1 MNVQDLLL
9 EKEIPFKPKGQ
20 DFVVRCL
27 NPEHDDS
34 NPSMYINQTTGL
46 FHCFSCGY
54 KGNLFHH
61 YGRTVNPLQIK
72 RETLKKKI
80 VQKMSES
87 VGLSMPK
94 DYTPYVGNW
103 RNIRPETYKEFDAF
117 THLGDVFRD
126 RINFPIRDIAGRIVA
141 FQGRHTAGGTPKYR
155 FSPPGVKIPLY
166 PLSKPQAGE
175 VLLVEGLF
183 DVINLYDKG
192 LRNAVCCFGTN
203 NINEQKLSIL
213 SIQGVSR
220 VAVFFDGDDAGQK
233 AAENIIGMCE
243 KVGLLARNIH
253 LKDMDPGALTESQV
267 RNLERR
273 LYG

>member
-1 MNVQDLLL
+1 MNVQDLLV
-9 EKEIPFKPKGQ
+9 EKQIPFKAKGQ
-20 DFVVRCL
+20 DFVVQCL
-27 NPEHDDS
+27 NPDHDDS

-46 FHCFSCGY
+46 FHCFSCGF
-54 KGNLFHH
+54 KGNLFNH
-61 YGRTVNPLQIK
+61 YGRTVNQLQLK
-72 RETLKKKI
+72 REIMKKKI
-80 VQKMSES
+80 AVKMAES
-87 VGLSMPK
+87 IGLSMPK
-94 DYTPYVGNW
+94 DYNPYVGNW

-117 THLGDVFRD
+117 LHISDVFRD
-126 RINFPIRDIAGRIVA
+126 RINFPIRDISGKIVA
-141 FQGRHTAGGTPKYR
+141 FQGRHTAGGTPKYK
-155 FSPPGVKIPLY
+155 FSPPGAKIPLY
-166 PLSKPQAGE
+166 PLSKPRAVE

-183 DVINLYDKG
+183 DVLNLYDKG

-203 NINEQKLSIL
+203 NINEDKLKML

-220 VAVFFDGDDAGQK
+220 VGVFFDGDDAGQK
-233 AAENIIGMCE
+233 AAERIIGMCE

>member
-1 MNVQDLLL
+1 MNVQDLLA
-9 EKEIPFKPKGQ
+9 EKQISFQAKGQ

-27 NPEHDDS
+27 SPEHDDS

-46 FHCFSCGY
+46 FHCFSCGF
-54 KGNLFHH
+54 KGNLFNF
-61 YGRTVNPLQIK
+61 YGRTVNQLQIK

-80 VQKMSES
+80 ALKMAES
-87 VGLSMPK
+87 IGLSMPK
-94 DYTPYVGNW
+94 DYSPYVGNW
-103 RNIRPETYKEFDAF
+103 RNIRPETYKEFEAF
-117 THLGDVFRD
+117 LHIGDVFRD
-126 RINFPIRDIAGRIVA
+126 RINFPIRDISGKIVA
-141 FQGRHTAGGTPKYR
+141 FQGRHTAGGTPKYK
-155 FSPPGVKIPLY
+155 FSPPGAKIPLY

-183 DVINLYDKG
+183 DVLNLYDKG

-203 NINEQKLSIL
+203 NINEDKLRML

-220 VAVFFDGDDAGQK
+220 VGVFFDGDDAGQK
-233 AAENIIGMCE
+233 AAETIIGMCE

-253 LKDMDPGALTESQV
+253 LKEMDPGALTESQV

>member
-1 MNVQDLLL
+1 MNVQDLLA
-9 EKEIPFKPKGQ
+9 EKQIPFQAKGQ

-46 FHCFSCGY
+46 FHCFSCGF
-54 KGNLFHH
+54 KGNLFNF
-61 YGRTVNPLQIK
+61 YGRTVNQLQLK

-80 VQKMSES
+80 AVKMAES
-87 VGLSMPK
+87 IGLSMPK
-94 DYTPYVGNW
+94 DYSPYVGNW

-117 THLGDVFRD
+117 LHIGDVFRD
-126 RINFPIRDIAGRIVA
+126 RINFPIRDISGKIVA
-141 FQGRHTAGGTPKYR
+141 FQGRHTAGGTPKYK
-155 FSPPGVKIPLY
+155 FSPPGAKIPLY

-183 DVINLYDKG
+183 DVLNLYDKG

-203 NINEQKLSIL
+203 NINEDKLKML

-220 VAVFFDGDDAGQK
+220 VGVFFDGDDAGQK
-233 AAENIIGMCE
+233 AAETIIGMCE

>member
-1 MNVQDLLL
+1 MNVQDLLA
-9 EKEIPFKPKGQ
+9 EKQIPFQAKGQ

-27 NPEHDDS
+27 SPEHDDS

-46 FHCFSCGY
+46 FHCFSCGF
-54 KGNLFHH
+54 KGNLFNF
-61 YGRTVNPLQIK
+61 YGRTVNQLQIK

-80 VQKMSES
+80 ALKMAES
-87 VGLSMPK
+87 IGLSMPK
-94 DYTPYVGNW
+94 DYSPYVGNW
-103 RNIRPETYKEFDAF
+103 RNIRPETYKEFEAF
-117 THLGDVFRD
+117 LHIGDVFRD
-126 RINFPIRDIAGRIVA
+126 RINFPIRDISGKIVA
-141 FQGRHTAGGTPKYR
+141 FQGRHTAGGTPKYK
-155 FSPPGVKIPLY
+155 FSPPGAKIPLY

-183 DVINLYDKG
+183 DVLNLYDKG

-203 NINEQKLSIL
+203 NINEDKLRML

-220 VAVFFDGDDAGQK
+220 VGVFFDGDDAGQK
-233 AAENIIGMCE
+233 AAETIIGMCE

-253 LKDMDPGALTESQV
+253 LKEMDPGALTESQV

>member
-1 MNVQDLLL
+1 MNVQDLLS
-9 EKEIPFKPKGQ
+9 EKQIPFQAKGQ

-27 NPEHDDS
+27 SPEHDDS

-46 FHCFSCGY
+46 FHCFSCGF
-54 KGNLFHH
+54 KGNLFNF
-61 YGRTVNPLQIK
+61 YGRTVNQLQIK

-80 VQKMSES
+80 ALKMAES
-87 VGLSMPK
+87 IGLSMPK
-94 DYTPYVGNW
+94 DYSPYVGNW
-103 RNIRPETYKEFDAF
+103 RNIRPETYKEFEAF
-117 THLGDVFRD
+117 LHIGDVFRD
-126 RINFPIRDIAGRIVA
+126 RINFPIRDISGKTVA
-141 FQGRHTAGGTPKYR
+141 FQGRHTAGGTPKYK
-155 FSPPGVKIPLY
+155 FSPPGAKIPLY

-183 DVINLYDKG
+183 DVLNLYDKG

-203 NINEQKLSIL
+203 NINEDKLRML

-220 VAVFFDGDDAGQK
+220 VGVFFDGDDAGQK
-233 AAENIIGMCE
+233 AAETIIGMCE

-253 LKDMDPGALTESQV
+253 LKEMDPGALTESQV